1 MNYPLTKKQENFLWT
16 FIERTGPGLTSKG
29 YKIREVAVDV
39 LRNLYYTEVERQVLL
54 ILRQYWIDVLAKYE
68 PLHGK

>member
-54 ILRQYWIDVLAKYE
+54 ILR
-68 PLHGK
+68 